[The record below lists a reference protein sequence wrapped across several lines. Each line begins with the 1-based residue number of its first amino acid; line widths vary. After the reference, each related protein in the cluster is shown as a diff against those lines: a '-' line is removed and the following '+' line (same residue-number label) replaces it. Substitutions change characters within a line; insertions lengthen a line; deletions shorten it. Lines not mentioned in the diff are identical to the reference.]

1 MRPNA
6 LAAAAGALFGVGLAV
21 AGMTRPGKVIGFL
34 DLTGAWDASLA
45 FVMVGAIFV
54 HFVAL
59 RLIKRRGSPLFDQTF
74 HLPTRRDL
82 DPRLL
87 GGAAVFGIG
96 WGIGGYCPGP
106 GLVSAGAGSVPAL
119 VFVVGMTIGMVAEHA
134 FAGALA
140 RRAGPG
146 TTTEPAD
153 EAT

>member
-1 MRPNA
+1 MRSNA

-45 FVMVGAIFV
+45 FVMVGAIMV
-54 HFVAL
+54 HFIAL
-59 RLIKRRGSPLFDQTF
+59 RLIKRRGAPLFDQTF

-87 GGAAVFGIG
+87 TGAAVFGIG
-96 WGIGGYCPGP
+96 WGLGGYCPGP

-134 FAGALA
+134 FARALD
-140 RRAGPG
+140 RRANAGP
-146 TTTEPAD
+146 TTERAD
-153 EAT
+153 EGA